1 MEREKSLCKTDNDF
15 SRTVLFDET
24 EDGQQ
29 DDDHKERYD
38 HHGQQLFVK
47 IDMTELAVVC
57 DFLFKI
63 LKAPYLG
70 YVDADKD
77 TADGHQQIGG
87 EGVEPVVDAKSLKS
101 ACVYPGELHI
111 T

>member
-1 MEREKSLCKTDNDF
+1 MEREKSLCKTDNEF
-15 SRTVLFDET
+15 SHTVLFDET

-77 TADGHQQIGG
+77 TANGHQEIGG
-87 EGVEPVVDAKSLKS
+87 KHVKPVVKPVRGKSI
-101 ACVYPGELHI
+101 CVDPGEFQAA
-111 T
+111 

>member
-1 MEREKSLCKTDNDF
+1 MCKTDNDF
-15 SRTVLFDET
+15 SRTVLFNEAKDC
-24 EDGQQ
+24 QQ
-29 DDDHKERYD
+29 DDDHEERYNR
-38 HHGQQLFVK
+38 HGQQLFVK

-70 YVDADKD
+70 YVDADED

-87 EGVEPVVDAKSLKS
+87 EGVEPVIDAKSLKS